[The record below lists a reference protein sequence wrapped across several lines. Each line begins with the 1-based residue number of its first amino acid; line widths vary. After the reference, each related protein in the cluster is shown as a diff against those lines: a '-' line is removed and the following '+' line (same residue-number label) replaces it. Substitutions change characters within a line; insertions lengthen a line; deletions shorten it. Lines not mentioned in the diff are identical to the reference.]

1 MRIILLKEFVMK
13 VKSVAAKYIAV
24 LLLAQVMSGALI
36 LSSSAKLDAH
46 KMDSDEY
53 ILNHG
58 HSKEMVRLIN
68 QQKRT
73 VTAEEPNVRENNR
86 FVKFFKNLFYER
98 DMTLPTKD
106 LGRHVI
112 STPESPDR

>member
-1 MRIILLKEFVMK
+1 MK
-13 VKSVAAKYIAV
+13 FKSVAAKYIAV
-24 LLLAQVMSGALI
+24 LLLTQVMSGALM
-36 LSSSAKLDAH
+36 LSSSAKLGTQR
-46 KMDSDEY
+46 MDSDEY

-58 HSKEMVRLIN
+58 HSKDMVRMIN

-73 VTAEEPNVRENNR
+73 VTAEEPNVRENGR

-98 DMTLPTKD
+98 DLTLPTKD

-112 STPESPDR
+112 STPEAPDR